1 MMLAIVCDLIIEY
14 IGFQSRIVGW
24 METKTINGL
33 HSQLML
39 MGEDERKTMSDRIF
53 YRKNEVYREAME
65 RTNVMLKLNRDLVII
80 KGEK

>member
-1 MMLAIVCDLIIEY
+1 
-14 IGFQSRIVGW
+14 
-24 METKTINGL
+24 
-33 HSQLML
+33 ML

>member
-1 MMLAIVCDLIIEY
+1 
-14 IGFQSRIVGW
+14 